1 MSLLQHGYKRAIL
14 ETRFR
19 LTTRSILNSIKL
31 VIFFHLRGQPRSL
44 QYVSACSAA
53 AVLFSSQKCESL
65 VDVFEWLGV
74 TFHQHLHMYQTSI
87 EEFTA
92 SYALRCFRPKIATCC
107 GWSWFHI
114 FYCWQK
120 CTPSMTLLRTF
131 TEISS
136 TDTIISVVPCAK

>member
-31 VIFFHLRGQPRSL
+31 VIFFFHLRGQLRSL
-44 QYVSACSAA
+44 NVSACSAA
-53 AVLFSSQKCESL
+53 AVLFASQKCESL

-74 TFHQHLHMYQTSI
+74 TFHQHLCMYQTSI
-87 EEFTA
+87 EGFTA
-92 SYALRCFRPKIATCC
+92 SYALRYFQPKIATCC

-114 FYCWQK
+114 FYCWKK
-120 CTPSMTLLRTF
+120 CTPPLTLLRTL

-136 TDTIISVVPCAK
+136 TDIISVAPCAK